1 MTRTPTPTRSV
12 YFTIAPKPMG
22 LYTPD
27 TPMEFVLLADDVPVR
42 RMYRLY
48 GSFATERILLDSCEH
63 ILTLQTA
70 DGTDLQNLRLPAND
84 YSYML
89 TLSEEADFALS
100 RVQPTAQPADIPDLD
115 RLVSLVTGKLM
126 RTLNPASPFCHLYKE
141 LTERELDHLWFEFWE
156 TAMLIRY
163 MPKSGR
169 IPDLKKDFDS
179 IDRYSSIK
187 GFSQIN
193 LTQTLELESRIE
205 AALKESIPNEKL
217 DIYRNAQGFLCV
229 RAK

>member
-12 YFTIAPKPMG
+12 YFHIAPKPMG
-22 LYTPD
+22 LYSPD
-27 TPMEFVLLADDVPVR
+27 TPMEFVLLVDDVPVR
-42 RMYRLY
+42 RIYRLY
-48 GSFATERILLDSCEH
+48 GSFATERILLSSGEH
-63 ILTLQTA
+63 ILTLRLP

-84 YSYML
+84 FSYML
-89 TLSEEADFALS
+89 TLSEADDFTLQQA
-100 RVQPTAQPADIPDLD
+100 RPMAQPADISDMD
-115 RLVSLVTGKLM
+115 RLASLLTGKLM

-163 MPKSGR
+163 MPKSGH

-193 LTQTLELESRIE
+193 LRQTLELESRIE
-205 AALKESIPNEKL
+205 AALTQSEAAAGVEF
-217 DIYRNAQGFLCV
+217 YRNDRGFLCA
-229 RAK
+229 RPR